1 MTLCHYIIS
10 GDNENRPWVRIASS
24 VLGFITRPLI
34 EAKHAGSD
42 AYPGIFKG
50 AFMPRCDALKE

>member
-1 MTLCHYIIS
+1 MALYHDIIG
-10 GDNENRPWVRIASS
+10 GDNENRPRVRIASS

-42 AYPGIFKG
+42 AYPGIFQG
-50 AFMPRCDALKE
+50 D